1 MTMNFD
7 DFLTELDDGE
17 TAKHLTAE
25 VQRVVQGVRRTA
37 MAGSLTLTL
46 TFKAD
51 GRTVMVVPKV
61 VTKIPTA
68 KCNGT
73 VTVFY
78 DTEQGDLS
86 RTDPKQLKLKN
97 VFQKETSPS

>member
-73 VTVFY
+73 VFY

-97 VFQKETSPS
+97 VFPKKETSPS